1 MKETAASIGM
11 VPDVTVLRS
20 YLRRQQRYLSDVRFL
35 RACAVSLA
43 ILVVGVILNF
53 YSGTYATE
61 IAGSFVPDIFL
72 SNTPAL
78 NVDGFFVIGTF
89 AIVIFTVALVV
100 ARLRWLPFTA
110 ASLGVFYMLRA
121 LFVSLTHLGPF
132 PDRVEVVDWGAIVAK
147 FIGGNDLFFSGHTGA
162 PFLLAL
168 IFWRIPVLRNIFL
181 AWSVF
186 FAVIVLVG
194 HLHYSIDVLAA
205 FFITYGIFH
214 IAELFFKKYR
224 AIFHEGI
231 QP

>member
-1 MKETAASIGM
+1 M
-11 VPDVTVLRS
+11 VPDVTLLRS
-20 YLRRQQRYLSDVRFL
+20 YLRRQRRYLSDARFL
-35 RACAVSLA
+35 RACAISLA
-43 ILVVGVILNF
+43 ILTVGVILNF

-89 AIVIFTVALVV
+89 AIGVFTVALVLT
-100 ARLRWLPFTA
+100 RLRWLPFTA
-110 ASLGVFYMLRA
+110 AALGVFYILRA
-121 LFVSLTHLGPF
+121 LFVSLTHIGPF
-132 PDRVEVVDWGAIVAK
+132 PDRVALDWGTIVTK

-186 FAVIVLVG
+186 FAVIVLLG

-205 FFITYGIFH
+205 YFITYTIFH
-214 IAELFFKKYR
+214 IGELFFKKYR
-224 AIFHEGI
+224 TIFHEGI